1 MDSRDELARQVAE
14 RVQQLFAARSSLQD
28 APVGELNSTL
38 SAEISDI
45 LSQVPDPYGQLIRDW
60 PGQAHQLDLAWWES
74 ESTPA
79 EIVLGL
85 AAAILEYEVR
95 HLLDLPR

>member
-1 MDSRDELARQVAE
+1 MDYRDELARQIAA
-14 RVQQLFAARSSLQD
+14 RVRQRFAARSPLQD
-28 APVGELNSTL
+28 APVGELNSAL
-38 SAEISDI
+38 SAEISAS

-79 EIVLGL
+79 QIVLGL